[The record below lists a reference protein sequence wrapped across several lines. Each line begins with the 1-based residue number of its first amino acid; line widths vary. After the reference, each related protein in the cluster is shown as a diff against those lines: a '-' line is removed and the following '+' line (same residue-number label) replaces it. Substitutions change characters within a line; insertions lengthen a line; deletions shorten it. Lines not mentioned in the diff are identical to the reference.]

1 MIRMRGL
8 YKRTVGYILWI
19 ATELKWRSRFRE
31 RDHCR
36 GILSGIIEGTM
47 INLQQKWELC
57 REIDAGG
64 FARVYSAQSEDGA
77 SAVVKLIPK
86 DPGAER
92 ELLFAELDGVPN
104 VVPVIDSG
112 EWGDHWVLVM
122 PQAEKSLRKHLGQMN
137 NRLVVSDAIPILI
150 NIAEALAAIEGRVV
164 HRDVKPENIL
174 FLDDRWCLAD
184 FGIARYAEATTASD
198 TSKYAM
204 TKAYAAP
211 EQWRGERATGATDV
225 YAWGVIAYELLA
237 GRCPFTGPDYRSQHL
252 EGTADP
258 ISEVPTWLQSLID
271 ECLYKSPQS
280 RPRPGM
286 LLSRLRSNL
295 QHNSLSVS
303 LLQEANAAAVQRNAR
318 EQRQMS
324 ADRSAADR
332 LHELSVAA
340 DDRMRRILDDL
351 NQQIRHDAPSVVT
364 SGDSWTW
371 SLNDATLRVSRVMT
385 EQVSGTGVP
394 FDVIAFTNISVEVPQ
409 DWIGYRGRSHSLW
422 YCDGQQQGEYRWYET
437 AFMAR
442 SGAAKSVE
450 PFELPPTDR
459 DAHFALMPVT
469 HTVQVA
475 WPFTPIDQ
483 GNEQSFVVRWLEWF
497 AAGAQ
502 GQLHRPNRMPER
514 TPGGSWRR

>member
-1 MIRMRGL
+1 
-8 YKRTVGYILWI
+8 
-19 ATELKWRSRFRE
+19 
-31 RDHCR
+31 
-36 GILSGIIEGTM
+36 M
-47 INLQQKWELC
+47 INLKQKWELR

-104 VVPVIDSG
+104 VVPIVDSG

-122 PQAEKSLRKHLGQMN
+122 PQAEKSLRKHLVQMN
-137 NRLVVSDAIPILI
+137 NRLIVPDAVPILI
-150 NIAEALAAIEGRVV
+150 HIAEALGAIEGRVV
-164 HRDVKPENIL
+164 HRDVKPENVL
-174 FLDDRWCLAD
+174 LLDDRWCLAD

-211 EQWRGERATGATDV
+211 EQWRGERATSATDV
-225 YAWGVIAYELLA
+225 YAWGVLAYELLA
-237 GRCPFTGPDYRSQHL
+237 GRCPFTGLDYRRQHL
-252 EGTADP
+252 EGTAEP
-258 ISEVPTWLQSLID
+258 IPGIPTWLQSLVD

-280 RPRPGM
+280 RPRPGI

-295 QHNSLSVS
+295 QNPLSVS
-303 LLQEANAAAVQRNAR
+303 RLQEANAAAVQRNAQ
-318 EQRQMS
+318 EQRQLS
-324 ADRSAADR
+324 ADRSAAERLRELCVAAVDR
-332 LHELSVAA
+332 L
-340 DDRMRRILDDL
+340 RRILDDL
-351 NQQIRHDAPSVVT
+351 NQQIQHNAPSVAT
-364 SGDSWTW
+364 SSDLSRWKW
-371 SLNDATLRVSRVMT
+371 SLNDATLRVNRVMT

-409 DWIGYRGRSHSLW
+409 DRIGYRGRSHSLW
-422 YCDGQQQGEYRWYET
+422 YCDAQQQGEYRWYET
-437 AFMAR
+437 AFMAMFV
-442 SGAAKSVE
+442 AARSVE

-502 GQLHRPNRMPER
+502 GQLRRPNRMPER
-514 TPGGSWRR
+514 APGGSWRR